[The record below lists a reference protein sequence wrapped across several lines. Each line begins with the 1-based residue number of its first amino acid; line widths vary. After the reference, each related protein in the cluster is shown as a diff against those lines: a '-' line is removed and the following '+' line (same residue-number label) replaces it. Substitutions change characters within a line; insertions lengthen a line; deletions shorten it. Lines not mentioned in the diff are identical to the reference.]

1 MIIGVPKEIK
11 VKEFRVGMVPA
22 GVKQFVEAGHKVFVE
37 KGAGEGSGISDEQY
51 VSAGAKILNLAKEVW
66 EKADMIVKVKE
77 PQESEHKFFREGL
90 LIYTYFHLAAEPTLT
105 KALLKSK
112 VIAVAYETIELE
124 DHSLPLLRPM
134 SEIAGRMSIQVG
146 AMALQKEHE
155 GKGILL
161 GGVPGVKKGKVT
173 IIGGGTVGTNA
184 AKMAIGLGAEVTIL
198 DVSIPRL
205 NYLDDIFGSRVQT
218 LYSNSTN
225 IEESVLTSD
234 LLVGAVLVPGAR
246 APILVPESM
255 VKKMSE
261 GSVIVDVAVDQGGCI
276 ETVKATTHENP
287 TFKKHGVVHYC
298 VSNMPGAVARTSTF
312 ALTNETTRWGLIL
325 ASDGIEKAIKK
336 YKPIELGVNCYKGAL
351 VYKAVADSLGLEYTP
366 LKECNVIE
374 FNLLIYK
381 ILFIKPGIFRAFLL
395 ICK

>member
-1 MIIGVPKEIK
+1 
-11 VKEFRVGMVPA
+11 VPA
-22 GVKQFVEAGHKVFVE
+22 GVKQFVEAGHQVFIE

-51 VSAGAKILNLAKEVW
+51 KAAGAKILDTAKEVW

-77 PQESEHKFFREGL
+77 PQESEYKYFREGL
-90 LIYTYFHLAAEPTLT
+90 VIYTYFHLAAEPTLT

-198 DVSIPRL
+198 DISIPRL

-234 LLVGAVLVPGAR
+234 LVIGAVLVPGAR

-276 ETVKATTHENP
+276 ETVKPTTHENP
-287 TFKKHGVVHYC
+287 TFKRHGVVHYC
-298 VSNMPGAVARTSTF
+298 VANMPGAVARTSTF
-312 ALTNETTRWGLIL
+312 ALTNETTSWGLIL
-325 ASDGIEKAIKK
+325 ANMGVEKAIKK
-336 YKPIELGVNCYKGAL
+336 YKPLELGVNCYKGAL

-366 LKECNVIE
+366 LKD
-374 FNLLIYK
+374 
-381 ILFIKPGIFRAFLL
+381 IL
-395 ICK
+395 

>member
-1 MIIGVPKEIK
+1 MNIGVPKEIK

-22 GVKQFVEAGHKVFVE
+22 GVKQFVEAGHQVFIE

-51 VSAGAKILNLAKEVW
+51 KAAGAKILDTAKEVW

-77 PQESEHKFFREGL
+77 PQESEYKYFREGL
-90 LIYTYFHLAAEPTLT
+90 VIYTYFHLAAEPTLT

-198 DVSIPRL
+198 DISIPRL

-234 LLVGAVLVPGAR
+234 LVIGAVLVPGAR

-276 ETVKATTHENP
+276 ETVKPTTHENP
-287 TFKKHGVVHYC
+287 TFKRHGVVHYC
-298 VSNMPGAVARTSTF
+298 VANMPGAVARTSTF
-312 ALTNETTRWGLIL
+312 ALTNETTSWGLIL
-325 ASDGIEKAIKK
+325 ANMGVEKAIKK
-336 YKPIELGVNCYKGAL
+336 YKPLELGVNCYKGAL

-366 LKECNVIE
+366 LKDT
-374 FNLLIYK
+374 L
-381 ILFIKPGIFRAFLL
+381 
-395 ICK
+395 

>member
-22 GVKQFVEAGHKVFVE
+22 GVKQLVEAGHKVFVE

-51 VSAGAKILNLAKEVW
+51 VAAGAKVLNTAKEVW
-66 EKADMIVKVKE
+66 EKAEMIVKVKE
-77 PQESEHKFFREGL
+77 PQESEYKFFREGL
-90 LIYTYFHLAAEPTLT
+90 VIYTYFHLAAEPTLT

-225 IEESVLTSD
+225 IEESVLSSD
-234 LLVGAVLVPGAR
+234 LVVGAVLVPGAR

-298 VSNMPGAVARTSTF
+298 VANMPGAVARTSTF
-312 ALTNETTRWGLIL
+312 ALTNETTSWGVIL
-325 ASDGIEKAIKK
+325 ANLGVEKAIKK
-336 YKPIELGVNCYKGAL
+336 YKPLELGINCYKGAL

-366 LKECNVIE
+366 LKDVM
-374 FNLLIYK
+374 
-381 ILFIKPGIFRAFLL
+381 
-395 ICK
+395 

>member
-1 MIIGVPKEIK
+1 MNIGVPKEIK

-22 GVKQFVEAGHKVFVE
+22 GVKQFVEAGHQVFIE

-51 VSAGAKILNLAKEVW
+51 KAAGAKILDTAKEVW

-77 PQESEHKFFREGL
+77 PQESEYKYFREGL
-90 LIYTYFHLAAEPTLT
+90 VIYTYFHLAAEPTLT

-198 DVSIPRL
+198 DISIPRL

-234 LLVGAVLVPGAR
+234 LVIGAVLVPGAR

-276 ETVKATTHENP
+276 ETVKPTTHENP

-298 VSNMPGAVARTSTF
+298 VANMPGAVARTSTF
-312 ALTNETTRWGLIL
+312 ALTNETTSWGLIL
-325 ASDGIEKAIKK
+325 ANMGVEKAIKK
-336 YKPIELGVNCYKGAL
+336 YKPLELGVNCYKGAL

-366 LKECNVIE
+366 LKD
-374 FNLLIYK
+374 
-381 ILFIKPGIFRAFLL
+381 IL
-395 ICK
+395 

>member
-1 MIIGVPKEIK
+1 MNIGVPKEIK

-22 GVKQFVEAGHKVFVE
+22 GVKQFVEAGHQVFIE

-51 VSAGAKILNLAKEVW
+51 KAAGAKILDTAKEVW

-77 PQESEHKFFREGL
+77 PQESEYKYFREGL
-90 LIYTYFHLAAEPTLT
+90 VIYTYFHLAAEPTLT

-198 DVSIPRL
+198 DISIPRL

-234 LLVGAVLVPGAR
+234 LVIGAVLVPGAR

-276 ETVKATTHENP
+276 ETVKPTTHENP
-287 TFKKHGVVHYC
+287 TFKRHGVVHYC
-298 VSNMPGAVARTSTF
+298 VANMPGAVARTSTF
-312 ALTNETTRWGLIL
+312 ALTNETTSWGLIL
-325 ASDGIEKAIKK
+325 ANMGVEKAIKK
-336 YKPIELGVNCYKGAL
+336 YKPLELGVNCYKGAL

-366 LKECNVIE
+366 LKD
-374 FNLLIYK
+374 
-381 ILFIKPGIFRAFLL
+381 IL
-395 ICK
+395 

>member
-1 MIIGVPKEIK
+1 MNIGVPKEIK

-22 GVKQFVEAGHKVFVE
+22 GVKQFVEAGHQVFIE

-51 VSAGAKILNLAKEVW
+51 KAAGAKILDTAKEVW

-77 PQESEHKFFREGL
+77 PQESEYKYFREGL
-90 LIYTYFHLAAEPTLT
+90 VIYTYFHLAAEPTLT

-198 DVSIPRL
+198 DISISRL

-234 LLVGAVLVPGAR
+234 LVIGAVLVPGAR

-276 ETVKATTHENP
+276 ETVKPTTHENP

-298 VSNMPGAVARTSTF
+298 VANMPGAVARTSTF
-312 ALTNETTRWGLIL
+312 ALTNETTSWGLIL
-325 ASDGIEKAIKK
+325 ANMGVEKAIKK
-336 YKPIELGVNCYKGAL
+336 YKPLELGVNCYKGAL

-366 LKECNVIE
+366 LKD
-374 FNLLIYK
+374 
-381 ILFIKPGIFRAFLL
+381 IL
-395 ICK
+395 

>member
-22 GVKQFVEAGHKVFVE
+22 GVRQFVEAGHKVFIE
-37 KGAGEGSGISDEQY
+37 KGAGEGSGITDEQY
-51 VSAGAKILNLAKEVW
+51 KAAGATILNTAKEVW
-66 EKADMIVKVKE
+66 EKAEMIVKVKE
-77 PQESEHKFFREGL
+77 PQESEFKFFREGL
-90 LIYTYFHLAAEPTLT
+90 LIYTYFHLAAEPALT

-134 SEIAGRMSIQVG
+134 SEIAGRMAIQVG
-146 AMALQKEHE
+146 AMSLQKEHE

-173 IIGGGTVGTNA
+173 IIGGGTVGTHA

-218 LYSNSTN
+218 LYSNSAN
-225 IEESVLTSD
+225 IEESVLSSD
-234 LLVGAVLVPGAR
+234 LVVGAVLVPGAR

-287 TFKKHGVVHYC
+287 TFKKFGVVHYC

-312 ALTNETTRWGLIL
+312 ALTNETTSWGVML
-325 ASDGIEKAIKK
+325 ANLGIEKAVKK
-336 YKPIELGVNCYKGAL
+336 SKPIALGVNCYKGAL

-366 LKECNVIE
+366 LENVM
-374 FNLLIYK
+374 
-381 ILFIKPGIFRAFLL
+381 
-395 ICK
+395 

>member
-22 GVKQFVEAGHKVFVE
+22 GVKQFVEAGHIVFIE

-51 VSAGAKILNLAKEVW
+51 VAAGAKILNTAREVW
-66 EKADMIVKVKE
+66 EKAEMIVKVKE
-77 PQESEHKFFREGL
+77 PQESEYKFFREGL
-90 LIYTYFHLAAEPTLT
+90 VIYTYFHLAAEPTLT

-155 GKGILL
+155 GKGVLL

-184 AKMAIGLGAEVTIL
+184 AKMAVGLGAEVTIL

-234 LLVGAVLVPGAR
+234 LVVGAVLVPGAR

-276 ETVKATTHENP
+276 ETVKPTTHENP
-287 TFKKHGVVHYC
+287 TFKKYGVVHYC
-298 VSNMPGAVARTSTF
+298 VANMPGAVARTSTF
-312 ALTNETTRWGLIL
+312 ALTNETTGWGVIL
-325 ASDGIEKAIKK
+325 ANLGVEKAIKK
-336 YKPIELGVNCYKGAL
+336 YKPLELGVNCYRGAL

-366 LKECNVIE
+366 LKDVM
-374 FNLLIYK
+374 
-381 ILFIKPGIFRAFLL
+381 
-395 ICK
+395 

>member
-1 MIIGVPKEIK
+1 MNIGVPKEIK
-11 VKEFRVGMVPA
+11 VKEFREGMVPA
-22 GVKQFVEAGHKVFVE
+22 GVKQFVEAGHQVFIE

-51 VSAGAKILNLAKEVW
+51 KAAGAKILDTAKEVW

-77 PQESEHKFFREGL
+77 PQESEYKYFREGL
-90 LIYTYFHLAAEPTLT
+90 VIYTYFHLAAEPTLT

-198 DVSIPRL
+198 DISIPRL

-234 LLVGAVLVPGAR
+234 LVIGAVLVPGAR

-276 ETVKATTHENP
+276 ETVKPTTHENP

-298 VSNMPGAVARTSTF
+298 VANMPGAVARTSTF
-312 ALTNETTRWGLIL
+312 ALTNETTSWGLIL
-325 ASDGIEKAIKK
+325 ANMGVEKAIKK
-336 YKPIELGVNCYKGAL
+336 YKPLERGVNCYKGAL

-366 LKECNVIE
+366 LKD
-374 FNLLIYK
+374 
-381 ILFIKPGIFRAFLL
+381 IL
-395 ICK
+395 

>member
-22 GVKQFVEAGHKVFVE
+22 GVKQFVEAGHKVFVQ

-51 VSAGAKILNLAKEVW
+51 IAAGAKILDTAKEVW

-77 PQESEHKFFREGL
+77 PQESEYKFFREGL
-90 LIYTYFHLAAEPTLT
+90 VIYTYFHLAAEPTLT
-105 KALLKSK
+105 KALLKAK
-112 VIAVAYETIELE
+112 ITAIAYETIELE

-146 AMALQKEHE
+146 ALSLQKEHE
-155 GKGILL
+155 GKGVLL
-161 GGVPGVKKGKVT
+161 GGVPGVKKAKVT

-184 AKMAIGLGAEVTIL
+184 AKMAIGLGADVTIL
-198 DVSIPRL
+198 DIDLQRL
-205 NYLDDIFGSRVQT
+205 VYLDDIFGSRVQT
-218 LYSNSTN
+218 LYSNPTN

-234 LLVGAVLVPGAR
+234 LVIGAVLVPGAR

-276 ETVKATTHENP
+276 ETVKPTTHENP

-298 VSNMPGAVARTSTF
+298 VANMPGAVARTSTF
-312 ALTNETTRWGLIL
+312 ALTNATTSWGLIL
-325 ASDGIEKAIKK
+325 ANLGVEKAIKR
-336 YKPIELGVNCYKGAL
+336 YKPLELGVNCYKGAL

-366 LKECNVIE
+366 LKDVM
-374 FNLLIYK
+374 
-381 ILFIKPGIFRAFLL
+381 
-395 ICK
+395 

>member
-1 MIIGVPKEIK
+1 VLILSLPIFKEVSMIIGVPKEIK

-22 GVKQFVEAGHKVFVE
+22 GVKQFVEAGHQVFIE

-51 VSAGAKILNLAKEVW
+51 KAAGAKILNTAKEVW
-66 EKADMIVKVKE
+66 EKAEMIVKVKE
-77 PQESEHKFFREGL
+77 PQESEYKFFREGL

-155 GKGILL
+155 GKGVLL

-205 NYLDDIFGSRVQT
+205 NYLDDIFGSRIQT

-225 IEESVLTSD
+225 IEESVLNSD
-234 LLVGAVLVPGAR
+234 LVVGAVLVPGAR

-298 VSNMPGAVARTSTF
+298 VANMPGAVARTSTF
-312 ALTNETTRWGLIL
+312 ALTNETTSWGVTL
-325 ASDGIEKAIKK
+325 ANLGVEKAVKK
-336 YKPIELGVNCYKGAL
+336 YKPLELGVNCYKGAL

-366 LKECNVIE
+366 LKNV
-374 FNLLIYK
+374 L
-381 ILFIKPGIFRAFLL
+381 
-395 ICK
+395 

>member
-366 LKECNVIE
+366 LKNVM
-374 FNLLIYK
+374 
-381 ILFIKPGIFRAFLL
+381 
-395 ICK
+395 

>member
-22 GVKQFVEAGHKVFVE
+22 GVKQFVEAGHQVFIE

-51 VSAGAKILNLAKEVW
+51 KAAGAKILNTAKEVW
-66 EKADMIVKVKE
+66 EKAEMIVKVKE
-77 PQESEHKFFREGL
+77 PQESEYKFFREGL
-90 LIYTYFHLAAEPTLT
+90 VIYTYFHLAAEPTLT
-105 KALLKSK
+105 KALLKSR
-112 VIAVAYETIELE
+112 VIAVAYETIELD

-155 GKGILL
+155 GKGVLL

-225 IEESVLTSD
+225 IEESVLRSD
-234 LLVGAVLVPGAR
+234 LVVGAVLVPGAR

-298 VSNMPGAVARTSTF
+298 VANMPGAVARTSTF
-312 ALTNETTRWGLIL
+312 ALTNETTSYGVML
-325 ASDGIEKAIKK
+325 ANLGIEKAIKK
-336 YKPIELGVNCYKGAL
+336 SKPIALGINCYKGAL

-366 LKECNVIE
+366 LEK
-374 FNLLIYK
+374 
-381 ILFIKPGIFRAFLL
+381 AM
-395 ICK
+395 

>member
-22 GVKQFVEAGHKVFVE
+22 GVKQFVEAGHQVLIE
-37 KGAGEGSGISDEQY
+37 RGAGEGSGISDEQY
-51 VSAGAKILNLAKEVW
+51 KAAGAILLNTAKEVW
-66 EKADMIVKVKE
+66 ERAEMIVKVKE
-77 PQESEHKFFREGL
+77 PQESEFKFLREGL

-161 GGVPGVKKGKVT
+161 GGVPGVRKGKVT

-184 AKMAIGLGAEVTIL
+184 AKMAIGLGADVTIL

-205 NYLDDIFGSRVQT
+205 NYLDDIFGSRIQT
-218 LYSNSTN
+218 LHSNPTN
-225 IEESVLTSD
+225 IEESVVRSD
-234 LLVGAVLVPGAR
+234 LVVGAVLVPGAR

-255 VKKMSE
+255 VRKMSE

-298 VSNMPGAVARTSTF
+298 VANMPGAVARTSTF
-312 ALTNETTRWGLIL
+312 ALTNETTTWGIML
-325 ASDGIEKAIKK
+325 ANLGIEKAIKK
-336 YKPIELGVNCYKGAL
+336 SKPIALGVNCYKGAL
-351 VYKAVADSLGLEYTP
+351 VYKAVADSLGLEYIP
-366 LKECNVIE
+366 LEEVV
-374 FNLLIYK
+374 
-381 ILFIKPGIFRAFLL
+381 
-395 ICK
+395 

>member
-22 GVKQFVEAGHKVFVE
+22 GVKQFVENGHKVFVE

-51 VSAGAKILNLAKEVW
+51 VAAGARILDTAKEVW
-66 EKADMIVKVKE
+66 EKSEMIVKVKE
-77 PQESEHKFFREGL
+77 PQESEYKFFREGL
-90 LIYTYFHLAAEPTLT
+90 VIYTYFHLAAEPTLT

-112 VIAVAYETIELE
+112 VIAVAYETIELD

-146 AMALQKEHE
+146 AMSLQKEHE

-225 IEESVLTSD
+225 IEESVLSSD
-234 LLVGAVLVPGAR
+234 LVIGAVLVPGAR

-276 ETVKATTHENP
+276 ETVKPTTHENP
-287 TFKKHGVVHYC
+287 TFKKYGVVHYC
-298 VSNMPGAVARTSTF
+298 VANMPGAVARTSTF
-312 ALTNETTRWGLIL
+312 ALTNATTDWGLIL
-325 ASDGIEKAIKK
+325 ANSGVEKAIKR
-336 YKPIELGVNCYKGAL
+336 YKPLELGVNCYKGAL

-366 LKECNVIE
+366 LKDVM
-374 FNLLIYK
+374 
-381 ILFIKPGIFRAFLL
+381 
-395 ICK
+395 

>member
-1 MIIGVPKEIK
+1 MNIGVPKEIK

-22 GVKQFVEAGHKVFVE
+22 GVKQFVEAGHQVFIE

-51 VSAGAKILNLAKEVW
+51 KAAGAKILNTAKEVW

-77 PQESEHKFFREGL
+77 PQESEYKYFREGL
-90 LIYTYFHLAAEPTLT
+90 VIYTYFHLAAEPTLT

-198 DVSIPRL
+198 DISIPRL

-234 LLVGAVLVPGAR
+234 LVIGAVLVPGAR

-276 ETVKATTHENP
+276 ETVKPTTHENP

-298 VSNMPGAVARTSTF
+298 VANMPGAVARTSTF
-312 ALTNETTRWGLIL
+312 ALTNETTSWGLIL
-325 ASDGIEKAIKK
+325 ANMGVEKAIKK
-336 YKPIELGVNCYKGAL
+336 YKPLELGVNCYKGAL

-366 LKECNVIE
+366 LKD
-374 FNLLIYK
+374 
-381 ILFIKPGIFRAFLL
+381 IL
-395 ICK
+395 

>member
-22 GVKQFVEAGHKVFVE
+22 GVKQFVEAGHTVYIE

-51 VSAGAKILNLAKEVW
+51 IAAGAKILNTAKEVW

-77 PQESEHKFFREGL
+77 PQESEYKYFREGL
-90 LIYTYFHLAAEPTLT
+90 VIYTYFHLAAEPELT

-146 AMALQKEHE
+146 AISLQKEHE

-218 LYSNSTN
+218 LYSNPTN

-234 LLVGAVLVPGAR
+234 LVIGAVLVPGAR

-276 ETVKATTHENP
+276 ETVKPTTHENP
-287 TFKKHGVVHYC
+287 TYKKYGVVHYC

-312 ALTNETTRWGLIL
+312 ALTNATTSWGLEIANL
-325 ASDGIEKAIKK
+325 GVEKAAKK
-336 YKPIELGVNCYKGAL
+336 YKPIELGINCYKGAL
-351 VYKAVADSLGLEYTP
+351 VYKAVADSLGLPYTP
-366 LKECNVIE
+366 
-374 FNLLIYK
+374 
-381 ILFIKPGIFRAFLL
+381 IKDVL
-395 ICK
+395 

>member
-22 GVKQFVEAGHKVFVE
+22 GVKQFVEAGHQVFIE

-51 VSAGAKILNLAKEVW
+51 KAAGAKILNTAKEVW
-66 EKADMIVKVKE
+66 EKAEMIVKVKE
-77 PQESEHKFFREGL
+77 PQESEYKFFREGL

-155 GKGILL
+155 GKGVLL

-205 NYLDDIFGSRVQT
+205 NYLDDIFGSRIQT

-225 IEESVLTSD
+225 IEESVLNSD
-234 LLVGAVLVPGAR
+234 LVVGAVLVPGAR

-298 VSNMPGAVARTSTF
+298 VANMPGAVARTSTF
-312 ALTNETTRWGLIL
+312 ALTNETTSWGVTL
-325 ASDGIEKAIKK
+325 ANLGVEKAVKK
-336 YKPIELGVNCYKGAL
+336 YKPLELGVNCYKGAL

-366 LKECNVIE
+366 LKNV
-374 FNLLIYK
+374 L
-381 ILFIKPGIFRAFLL
+381 
-395 ICK
+395 

>member
-255 VKKMSE
+255 VKKMSV

-366 LKECNVIE
+366 LKNVM
-374 FNLLIYK
+374 
-381 ILFIKPGIFRAFLL
+381 
-395 ICK
+395 